1 MSQSSSIT
9 DFFKRPAFSLSKQDI
24 HSDSKPSEALTAALQ
39 SSPLTE
45 PSSSFLANSDSPQTS
60 DGLASQL
67 KESLLSS
74 VQDTSP
80 KRTPQQSFQSSNGTV
95 VGDPSSGLSFNSSQR
110 IVKNGK
116 EVVISSDGEDTD
128 SIASFEQ
135 LEDPLLMLMK
145 PNPTA
150 ASEMREAENSIG
162 DSEMA
167 LRSQRLKDTK
177 KSSNAKSSKVT
188 VPQYKFSLDDLVTQ
202 AVDDNETEATIA
214 RLKAVRED
222 ESSSKPDTP
231 PSRHLNEGMLTSAL
245 GDQDDELGLQR
256 LLDAVRR
263 TEALDIEK
271 FWSFFKYEAKALP
284 ALEFPQES
292 IAPGTYL
299 AVLREPESRER
310 AFHSG
315 ALEFA
320 LSRSYLSDE
329 LISWIFHSVPC
340 EPRESLRHAYCRLFK
355 HATAD
360 RIKSLFR
367 PDDINR
373 LFQRLGASPKA
384 LDISEPVI
392 PEPAPQNSHSRETP
406 QHLACLLSVL
416 ELLRGAAELFADDT
430 REHLLNI
437 LFRLALDISI
447 TSNAIV
453 CSDLEKTITAVMES
467 VPEDT
472 ADSLLHRVCITAY
485 NTFRDSVLQSRLLK
499 HILPT
504 SSRIA
509 ALRCRLALAFLTSD
523 PARLTEAPDVM
534 SDLKI
539 IINLLKNRRFNINLY
554 KGKGNPEYDYGELG
568 AVTAL
573 LNIAIDS
580 GWSGLTFPTREAE
593 KEFNADVD
601 KLADRV
607 KKIFVSIQDSGASH
621 LKRTLAKEALET
633 LHYRI
638 VYSVR
643 SKPPPKKTLF
653 GHFGAEDGR
662 AKINM
667 KQWVE
672 PRSGEDKGDTQ
683 MPIRSHEH
691 PS

>member
-1 MSQSSSIT
+1 MSQPRNIT
-9 DFFKRPAFSLSKQDI
+9 DFFKRPAFSLTKQDI
-24 HSDSKPSEALTAALQ
+24 HSDSKPSEALTVAPQ

-45 PSSSFLANSDSPQTS
+45 PSSSFLANGDSPQAP
-60 DGLASQL
+60 DGPASQL

-80 KRTPQQSFQSSNGTV
+80 KPTPQQSFQSSNGTIG
-95 VGDPSSGLSFNSSQR
+95 GDPSSGISFNSSQR
-110 IVKNGK
+110 VFKNGK

-128 SIASFEQ
+128 SVASFER
-135 LEDPLLMLMK
+135 LEDPLLMFMK
-145 PNPTA
+145 PKPTA
-150 ASEMREAENSIG
+150 GSETREAENNIG
-162 DSEMA
+162 DSGMRS
-167 LRSQRLKDTK
+167 RSQRPKDTK
-177 KSSNAKSSKVT
+177 KSSNPNSSKVS
-188 VPQYKFSLDDLVTQ
+188 VSQYKFSLDDLVTQ
-202 AVDDNETEATIA
+202 AVGDNETEATIA

-222 ESSSKPDTP
+222 ESPSKLDTP

-263 TEALDIEK
+263 TEALEIEK
-271 FWSFFKYEAKALP
+271 FWSFFNYEAKALP
-284 ALEFPQES
+284 ALEFPRES

-320 LSRSYLSDE
+320 LSRAYLSDE
-329 LISWIFHSVPC
+329 LISWIFHSGQ
-340 EPRESLRHAYCRLFK
+340 YLFVV
-355 HATAD
+355 D
-360 RIKSLFR
+360 SLF
-367 PDDINR
+367 
-373 LFQRLGASPKA
+373 QQLGASPKA
-384 LDISEPVI
+384 LDISEPVV

-416 ELLRGAAELFADDT
+416 ELLRDAAELFADDT

-437 LFRLALDISI
+437 LFRLALDISL
-447 TSNAIV
+447 TSNAVV

-472 ADSLLHRVCITAY
+472 ADSLLHRVCISAY

-509 ALRCRLALAFLTSD
+509 ALRCRLALAFLTTD

-539 IINLLKNRRFNINLY
+539 IINLLKDRRFNINLY

-580 GWSGLTFPTREAE
+580 GWSGLAFPTREAE

-601 KLADRV
+601 RLADRV

-653 GHFGAEDGR
+653 GHFGAETGR
-662 AKINM
+662 AKHDM
-667 KQWVE
+667 KKWAQ
-672 PRSGEDKGDTQ
+672 PRSGEDKKDTQ